1 MLLFDSVFQVI
12 SFFMIILQ
20 YFTYVVNII
29 FLFNIKNVIF
39 HNNIENLRIDFQY
52 YYESLIIDFAIFIE
66 TVVIFIKEIKKKY
79 DKLFSEIQDINKQL
93 LFIKDLLKDY
103 NNIKQDNEKLKQD
116 NEKLKQDNELYQ
128 IVISNIHKN
137 NINLELSNELICM
150 KYHEL
155 LKDYNN
161 IKQDNELY
169 QIVISNIH
177 KNNINLELSNELICM
192 KYHESKEKESYFYSI
207 IDEYETTIIELCNE
221 NKKQEIIICDLHDEN
236 DNLQEIEY
244 NKLVDKYNELI
255 DELKE
260 KHDIEYDKLV
270 DGYNELI
277 DEIDILKEKND
288 ELTETI
294 NNCQMY
300 NII

>member
-150 KYHEL
+150 KYHE
-155 LKDYNN
+155 
-161 IKQDNELY
+161 
-169 QIVISNIH
+169 
-177 KNNINLELSNELICM
+177 
-192 KYHESKEKESYFYSI
+192 SKEKESYFYSI